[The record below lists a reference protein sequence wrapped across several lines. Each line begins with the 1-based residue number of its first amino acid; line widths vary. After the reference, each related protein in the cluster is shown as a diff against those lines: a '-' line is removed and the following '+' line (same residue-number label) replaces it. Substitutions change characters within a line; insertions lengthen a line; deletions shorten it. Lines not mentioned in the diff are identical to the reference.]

1 MLSSPVGSSVTA
13 RFAYGCTARCSVRKF
28 VHVIV
33 AFRLSKLCAC
43 FLDDKQFGWELSD
56 IDFRIRRVHGKVLSE
71 KACPSHCCFS
81 VAITVCMFF

>member
-1 MLSSPVGSSVTA
+1 MISSPVGSSVTA
-13 RFAYGCTARCSVRKF
+13 RFAYGCTARCSVRKL

-43 FLDDKQFGWELSD
+43 FLDDKQSGWELRD
-56 IDFRIRRVHGKVLSE
+56 IEFRIRVHGKVLSE

-81 VAITVCMFF
+81 VAITVRIFF